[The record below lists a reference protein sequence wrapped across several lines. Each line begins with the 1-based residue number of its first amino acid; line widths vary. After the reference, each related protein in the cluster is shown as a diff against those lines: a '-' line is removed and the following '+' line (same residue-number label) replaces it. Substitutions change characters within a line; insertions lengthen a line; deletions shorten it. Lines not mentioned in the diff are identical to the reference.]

1 MFCDLCKNF
10 MEITKNVSHIE
21 QHGGNDDSESSNFDV
36 SISSNKK
43 YLKLII
49 LLLNLF

>member
-1 MFCDLCKNF
+1 MFCELCKNF

-36 SISSNKK
+36 SLSSNKD
-43 YLKLII
+43 
-49 LLLNLF
+49 